1 MTPRR
6 DIPPIDADRDGGSD
20 ISRRAATLFMAVIIV
35 IALALRLYGLNWD
48 AGYDWTPHPDERAI
62 LFKVMEI
69 SAPPLGE
76 LHLLFDAEQSP
87 LNPRWF
93 PYGSFPLYL
102 LDVLETLSKMT
113 PGVGYDDLRVPA
125 RAVSGI
131 ADVIAV
137 AVVYLLGSAIWS
149 RRVGVLAALLVAVA
163 VLHIQ
168 LSHFFAVDTLLAL
181 LTIVAV
187 YFLVRVAR
195 RGRPADSVLA
205 GLFIGLALA
214 TKISIAPILA
224 PYLIAHLIYAGGL
237 VAEDRETI
245 LSRLRGAIESALI
258 GGVVMVGALLIAQPY
273 AFLDWA
279 RFYGDISEQSEM
291 VSRIRDYPYTRQ
303 YIDTTPYLYH
313 AQQLATWGL
322 GLPMGVAALI
332 ATLYAAVKG
341 LRLWYSAAYLLT
353 GVILPAAILT
363 LWSNLAATLLASA
376 IAVAAI
382 AATIPLRTR
391 DTRIDALL
399 LSLVVPYFLI
409 VGAFEVKFMRYLI
422 PITPVLLLFASR
434 MIFDLWAW
442 ICRASFSGSAAVRV
456 VVFAI
461 VALTVAATVFY
472 GLAYTWM
479 YTDTHTAVRASE
491 WMRENAPLN
500 SLILKEHWE
509 EGLPRLHDYRIEEL
523 QIYDP
528 DSSRKLQRMSERLE
542 RGDYITLY
550 SNRLYGTVSR
560 LPDRYPVSRA
570 YYEALF
576 AGELGYTLE
585 ASFTSY
591 PNLLGIGFVDD
602 TFGRPDLEPPAPLT
616 DARPYPVSLDLGYAD
631 ESFSVYDHPKT
642 LIFGNTGRLDAET
655 IFQRILDGSGGYP
668 SNEPSIAGSSSAP
681 EPGRRLMLTPEQSA
695 DRQAGGTWTEIVCA
709 GGLVERAPALMWI
722 VVVEALAL
730 ASVPLCFVAFRSFA
744 DRGWL
749 MSKAVG
755 LLLVGLGVWLLAS
768 LEAMPFTRATVVV
781 VSLAFAAVNLVL
793 LIANRAAFA
802 DFIRRRWKTIAV
814 AELLFIAAFL
824 AFVAIRMAN
833 PDLWHPY
840 RGGEKPMDMAYLNA
854 VLRSAHMPPYDP
866 WFSGGYLNYYYWG
879 QFLVSTL
886 IHLTGISPEVAVN
899 LAIPTFFAMTVALS
913 YGVAYNLASA
923 ANVRALPPALA
934 GLAGAAFVT
943 VIGNLDGA
951 VQLAQSAWRVAVKG
965 IPAAPFDF
973 WRSSRMMP
981 PDPPGFEITE
991 FPFFTFL
998 FADPH
1003 AHLWALPFTLLCI
1016 GLSASALLGLSRT
1029 ARDPWRNSGR
1039 SSGIWGI
1046 WGVGHLLTL
1055 ALLSIAIGALRAL
1068 NTWDYPTYLLFAFA
1082 CIGIG
1087 EYLAQ
1092 GGLSGGVIFRVAAK
1106 SALVLVVG
1114 YLAFLPYHSAGEVFF
1129 IGVESTTNRTTLWQ
1143 MLGIFGLFVFVI
1155 GSYCLWT
1162 LRRSLAGIHSAY
1174 RRVSGSITDVLS
1186 GVSAPRLAPGMY
1198 RSAGPTLVVMLV
1210 SAAFLAGV
1218 VLTALFTG
1226 SDWGA
1231 VTLAAILLG
1240 MTVIVGIRSLASPD
1254 AQGARTSVTA
1264 LVALATATAFSII
1277 IGTDFVRVEGDIDRL
1292 NSVFKFYLQAWTLLA
1307 IASAYIVWRMASAI
1321 IRDRA
1326 MLGKTR
1332 WVWTG
1337 CLVALIL
1344 CALVFTALG
1353 SRARLGDRFDGR
1365 VIPLTLDGLAYAE
1378 GATYRDERG
1387 AIDLA
1392 ADLEGVRWLR
1402 ENAQGSPVILEGI
1415 TPLYRWGSRVS
1426 VHTGLPSVV
1435 GWDWHQQQQRWGYRE
1450 MVNDRVRNVN
1460 RFYNTTNLDE
1470 ALEILRRY
1478 GVTYIY
1484 VGQVERLYYESDGLA
1499 KFETDLAPHL
1509 RPVFETDAVTIYE
1522 MVE

>member
-1 MTPRR
+1 MTQRR
-6 DIPPIDADRDGGSD
+6 DIPPGGAIRDGGSD
-20 ISRRAATLFMAVIIV
+20 ISHRAATLFMAVIIV
-35 IALALRLYGLNWD
+35 IALALRLYGLDWD

-69 SAPPLGE
+69 SAPSLGE
-76 LHLLFDAEQSP
+76 LHLLFDADQSP

-102 LDVLETLSKMT
+102 LDLLETISKMT

-149 RRVGVLAALLVAVA
+149 RRVGALAALLVAVA

-181 LTIVAV
+181 LTILAV

-195 RGRPADSVLA
+195 RGRPADSALA

-258 GGVVMVGALLIAQPY
+258 GGAVMVGALLIAQPY

-291 VSRIRDYPYTRQ
+291 VRRIRDYPYTRQ

-322 GLPMGVAALI
+322 GLPMGVAALV
-332 ATLYAAVKG
+332 AALYAAVRG
-341 LRLWYSAAYLLT
+341 LRIWRSVPYLLL
-353 GVILPAAILT
+353 GAVLPAAILI
-363 LWSNLAATLLASA
+363 LWSSLAATMLASA

-409 VGAFEVKFMRYLI
+409 VGAFDVKFMRYLI
-422 PITPVLLLFASR
+422 PITPILLLFASR
-434 MIFDLWAW
+434 MFFDLWMWA
-442 ICRASFSGSAAVRV
+442 CRVSIPGRPGRVIIRAA
-456 VVFAI
+456 VFAI
-461 VALTVAATVFY
+461 VTLSVAATAFY
-472 GLAYTWM
+472 GLAYVNM
-479 YTDTHTAVRASE
+479 YRDTHTAVRASE
-491 WMRENAPLN
+491 WMRQNAPAD
-500 SLILKEHWE
+500 SLMLKEHWE
-509 EGLPRLHDYRIEEL
+509 EGLPRLHGYRIEEL

-528 DSSRKLQRMSERLE
+528 DTPTKLRRMSDRLA
-542 RGDYITLY
+542 RADYVVLY

-560 LPDRYPVSRA
+560 LPDRYPVSRS
-570 YYEALF
+570 YYQALF
-576 AGELGYTLE
+576 SGELGYDLAE
-585 ASFTSY
+585 SFTSY
-591 PNLLGIGFVDD
+591 PNLLGVGFVDD
-602 TFGRPDLEPPAPLT
+602 TFGRPDLEPPAPL
-616 DARPYPVSLDLGYAD
+616 ANPRPHPVSLDLGYAD

-642 LIFGNTGRLDAET
+642 LIFRNAGRLDADT
-655 IFQRILDGSGGYP
+655 IQQRILDRSDGYP
-668 SNEPSIAGSSSAP
+668 SDEPRVVEHSPAP
-681 EPGRRLMLTPEQSA
+681 ESSRRLMLTPEQSEN
-695 DRQAGGTWTEIVCA
+695 RQAGGAWTEIVQT
-709 GGLVERAPALMWI
+709 GGLAERAPALVWI
-722 VVVEALAL
+722 VVVQALAI
-730 ASVPLCFVAFRSFA
+730 ASVPLCLVAFRPFA

-755 LLLVGLGVWLLAS
+755 LLIVGLGVWLLAS
-768 LEAMPFTRATVVV
+768 FETMPFARATIIAVAV
-781 VSLAFAAVNLVL
+781 AFAALNLVL

-802 DFIRRRWKTIAV
+802 DFLKRRWKTIAV
-814 AELLFIAAFL
+814 AELLFLIAFF
-824 AFVAIRMAN
+824 AFVAVRMAN

-886 IHLTGISPEVAVN
+886 IHLTGIAPEIAVN

-913 YGVAYNLASA
+913 YGVAYNLAAA

-951 VQLAQSAWRVAVKG
+951 IQLAQSAWRVAVKG

-1029 ARDPWRNSGR
+1029 ARDGER
-1039 SSGIWGI
+1039 SSGVWGI

-1055 ALLSIAIGALRAL
+1055 ALLGVAVGALRAL

-1082 CIGIG
+1082 SIGIG

-1092 GGLSGGVIFRVAAK
+1092 GGLSGGVIFRATAK
-1106 SALVLVVG
+1106 SALILVVG

-1129 IGVESTTNRTTLWQ
+1129 VGVESTTNRTTLWQ
-1143 MLGIFGLFVFVI
+1143 LIGIFGLFLFVI

-1162 LRRSLAGIHSAY
+1162 LRRSL
-1174 RRVSGSITDVLS
+1174 
-1186 GVSAPRLAPGMY
+1186 
-1198 RSAGPTLVVMLV
+1198 
-1210 SAAFLAGV
+1210 
-1218 VLTALFTG
+1218 
-1226 SDWGA
+1226 
-1231 VTLAAILLG
+1231 
-1240 MTVIVGIRSLASPD
+1240 
-1254 AQGARTSVTA
+1254 
-1264 LVALATATAFSII
+1264 
-1277 IGTDFVRVEGDIDRL
+1277 
-1292 NSVFKFYLQAWTLLA
+1292 
-1307 IASAYIVWRMASAI
+1307 
-1321 IRDRA
+1321 
-1326 MLGKTR
+1326 
-1332 WVWTG
+1332 
-1337 CLVALIL
+1337 
-1344 CALVFTALG
+1344 
-1353 SRARLGDRFDGR
+1353 
-1365 VIPLTLDGLAYAE
+1365 
-1378 GATYRDERG
+1378 
-1387 AIDLA
+1387 
-1392 ADLEGVRWLR
+1392 
-1402 ENAQGSPVILEGI
+1402 
-1415 TPLYRWGSRVS
+1415 
-1426 VHTGLPSVV
+1426 
-1435 GWDWHQQQQRWGYRE
+1435 
-1450 MVNDRVRNVN
+1450 
-1460 RFYNTTNLDE
+1460 
-1470 ALEILRRY
+1470 
-1478 GVTYIY
+1478 
-1484 VGQVERLYYESDGLA
+1484 
-1499 KFETDLAPHL
+1499 
-1509 RPVFETDAVTIYE
+1509 
-1522 MVE
+1522 